1 MTNVI
6 AIVPAGGVGLRMG
19 HKLPK
24 QFLELAGRPILVHSL
39 QTLQKSPCIKSIII
53 AAPAEHL
60 ENTRKLVSDY
70 GLAPVTTVV
79 AGGETRQE
87 SVRAALDM
95 VPDEVDLVLVHD
107 GVRPLVTPE
116 LIESCVT
123 RAEEVGAAMIAVP
136 VTDTL
141 KAEDNGQVKHT
152 VDRRGLWQAQTP
164 QAAETAL
171 LKRAFA
177 LAAEEGFQGTDEA
190 SILERIGAKVS
201 IVQGS
206 EKNIKVTNA
215 EDLKLAEALCEDLKS
230 GDVGMSV
237 FRVGHGFDAHKLV
250 EGRPLVLGGEVIP
263 HDRGLLGH
271 SDADVLVHA
280 LCDALLGAAGL
291 GDIGQH
297 FPDSDPAYKGISSIV
312 LLGEVGGK
320 VYRQGF
326 RLINADMTLIAQRPK
341 LSKYFP
347 AMIGNI
353 RNALGVTRSCLN
365 LKATTTEQMG
375 FTGRDEGMAAQAV
388 VCLMK
393 KDQVP
398 LTD

>member
-1 MTNVI
+1 V
-6 AIVPAGGVGLRMG
+6 
-19 HKLPK
+19 
-24 QFLELAGRPILVHSL
+24 
-39 QTLQKSPCIKSIII
+39 QTVEAK
-53 AAPAEHL
+53 
-60 ENTRKLVSDY
+60 R
-70 GLAPVTTVV
+70 
-79 AGGETRQE
+79 
-87 SVRAALDM
+87 
-95 VPDEVDLVLVHD
+95 
-107 GVRPLVTPE
+107 
-116 LIESCVT
+116 
-123 RAEEVGAAMIAVP
+123 
-136 VTDTL
+136 
-141 KAEDNGQVKHT
+141 
-152 VDRRGLWQAQTP
+152 